1 MTNDDHLLTPL
12 GAALARGQ
20 RVRLDNYDFE
30 ETPHL
35 DTAAPPSAAPF
46 RGPNPFKRGPGF
58 NLTEQ
63 FRLQRESPALAA
75 VLRADAGV

>member
-1 MTNDDHLLTPL
+1 MTNDDHLLTPF

-20 RVRLDNYDFE
+20 RVRLDDYDLE
-30 ETPHL
+30 EILNL

-63 FRLQRESPALAA
+63 FRLQRESPELAA
-75 VLRADAGV
+75 ALRADAGI